1 MAINKKNADGTDV
14 VEKVKRI
21 KITGFV
27 PLKFQNHTITQ
38 KRSGRFEVVTD
49 KGINVHGPAKEKIL
63 FEAKVVKGSFK
74 KAVSETPAT

>member
-14 VEKVKRI
+14 VEKVKKI
-21 KITGFV
+21 KVTGFE

-49 KGINVHGPAKEKIL
+49 KGINVIGADKEKIL
-63 FEAKVVKGSFK
+63 LEAKVVKGSFK
-74 KAVSETPAT
+74 KTAAEVPAT